1 MINVHKLGTLGNNM
15 WQYAVARVIAEKNN
29 LKLNCYSIPG
39 FPNTE
44 QVVDGN
50 EYDSP
55 VVRIEGHFFDINSL
69 TKSRVEMAGYVQR
82 YEYIREHKEE
92 VKKWFQ
98 LDVESPI
105 EILPTDFVVSIRRG
119 WNGYPLSLCPSK
131 EYFEEVFSHVE
142 HDRIILCTDSFDDPF
157 FDFINDIDVEV
168 VRAQFSPLE
177 QFALIKSANKILL
190 TPSTYCWWAAFLSDA
205 EEIYYP
211 WINDLIPTER
221 GPNLFVDDDKR
232 YIVLMAGQK

>member
-15 WQYAVARVIAEKNN
+15 WQYAVARVIAEENN

-55 VVRIEGHFFDINSL
+55 VVRIEGHSFDANSL
-69 TKSRVEMAGYVQR
+69 ANSRVEMAGYVQR
-82 YEYIREHKEE
+82 YEYIRKHKEK
-92 VKKWFQ
+92 VKEWFQ
-98 LDVESPI
+98 LDVQSPM
-105 EILPTDFVVSIRRG
+105 EVLPTDFVVSIRRG
-119 WNGYPLSLCPSK
+119 WNGYPVSLCPSK
-131 EYFEEVFSHVE
+131 EYFMEVFNHVE
-142 HDRIILCTDSFDDPF
+142 YDRIILCTDTFEDPF
-157 FDFINDIDVEV
+157 FQFMDELNVEV
-168 VRAQFSPLE
+168 IKAQFSPLE

-190 TPSTYCWWAAFLSDA
+190 TPSTYCWWAAFLSNA

-211 WINDLIPTER
+211 WMNDLIPTER
-221 GPNLFVDDDKR
+221 GPNLFVDDEDR
-232 YIVLMAGQK
+232 YIVIRED

>member
-15 WQYAVARVIAEKNN
+15 WQYAVARVIAEENN

-55 VVRIEGHFFDINSL
+55 VARIEGHSFDINSL
-69 TKSRVEMAGYVQR
+69 ANSRVEMAGYVQR
-82 YEYIREHKEE
+82 YEYIREHKEK
-92 VKKWFQ
+92 VKEWFQ
-98 LDVESPI
+98 LNVESPM
-105 EILPTDFVVSIRRG
+105 EVLPTDFVVSIRRG
-119 WNGYPLSLCPSK
+119 WNGYPVSLCPSK
-131 EYFEEVFSHVE
+131 EYFMEVFDHVE
-142 HDRIILCTDSFDDPF
+142 YDRIILCTDTFDDPF
-157 FDFINDIDVEV
+157 FEFMDSLNVKV
-168 VRAQFSPLE
+168 VKAQFSPLE

-190 TPSTYCWWAAFLSDA
+190 TPSTYCWWAAFLSNA

-211 WINDLIPTER
+211 WMNDLIPSER
-221 GPNLFVDDDKR
+221 GPNLFVDDEDR
-232 YIVLMAGQK
+232 YIVIRED